1 MVNCVLLLCCS
12 RVVHLRSLVI
22 VGFDAS
28 DEERLTG
35 RQSLHEGFFV
45 MLSKQDKSENSAFS
59 VNITHTEEFIAPID
73 YNYHQH

>member
-35 RQSLHEGFFV
+35 RQSLHEGVQRLTKLTAKCWHMFIV
-45 MLSKQDKSENSAFS
+45 
-59 VNITHTEEFIAPID
+59 VNLRLQE
-73 YNYHQH
+73 